1 MPVPE
6 ELNEA
11 TSPPTAAPTSQ
22 AERISSIDAVRGFAL
37 LGILLMNIVPMGLN
51 GAAYD
56 DPTVTGGG
64 TGANLAIWFVLHVLA
79 EGKMR
84 CLFSLIFGV
93 SVMLFTARLDERRDG
108 ADLYFRRSF
117 WMMAFGIVHAYL
129 LWVGEILY
137 PYALC
142 SLLLY
147 PFRRWDA
154 KRLILVAGL
163 FVAADSVS
171 SVIAGFDQREMLR
184 DGKAAVA
191 AAQAGRKLTEA
202 EQDAKRT
209 YEDHLK
215 ESRPDAAALKKDAE
229 EWQGNPLTVIQARA
243 KIAYRFHQEPY
254 YFGWDVWSMMFL
266 GMGLYRLGL
275 FNASTGTLAKVL
287 LAGYGVGIPL
297 NTFTG
302 WLILNS
308 NFDPV
313 MHSWAGSSYDLGRL
327 SVALGHLSL
336 VVLLWRKQ
344 WLSPVTRA
352 LAAVGQ
358 TAFSNYI
365 LHSVLTAFIFT
376 GYGFKLYA
384 KLQRIE
390 LYWVVLALW
399 TISLIV
405 SPIWLRHYRFGPMEW
420 CWRSL
425 TYWKKQPMRLATVPP
440 RT

>member
-6 ELNEA
+6 ELTEVS
-11 TSPPTAAPTSQ
+11 SPSAAAPTSR

-37 LGILLMNIVPMGLN
+37 LGILLMNIVPMGMN

-56 DPTVTGGG
+56 DPTVTGGS
-64 TGANLAIWFVLHVLA
+64 TGANLGIWFALHVLA

-147 PFRRWDA
+147 PFRHWPA
-154 KRLILVAGL
+154 KRLILMAGL
-163 FVAADSVS
+163 FIAGDSCW
-171 SVIAGFDQREMLR
+171 SVINGFTQRDMLR
-184 DGKAAVA
+184 DGKAALA
-191 AAQAGRKLTEA
+191 ASQSGRKLSDTEQ
-202 EQDAKRT
+202 EAKRE
-209 YEDHLK
+209 YEDFMK
-215 ESRPDAAALKKDAE
+215 DARPDAAALQKDID
-229 EWQGNPLTVIQARA
+229 EWRKNPLTVIQARGRM
-243 KIAYRFHQEPY
+243 AYRFHREPY
-254 YFGWDVWSMMFL
+254 YFGWDIWSMMFL

-275 FNASTGTLAKVL
+275 FNASTGTLAKLL
-287 LAGYGVGIPL
+287 LAGYGIGIPL
-297 NTFTG
+297 NTYTG
-302 WLILNS
+302 WLIVNS

-313 MHSWAGSSYDLGRL
+313 MHSWAGSSYDVGRL

-344 WLSPVTRA
+344 WLTPVTSA

-358 TAFSNYI
+358 MAFSNYI

-376 GYGFKLYA
+376 GYGFKLYGT
-384 KLQRIE
+384 LQRIE
-390 LYWVVLALW
+390 LYWVVAAMW

-425 TYWKKQPMRLATVPP
+425 TYWKKQPMRLAA
-440 RT
+440 

>member
-1 MPVPE
+1 
-6 ELNEA
+6 
-11 TSPPTAAPTSQ
+11 
-22 AERISSIDAVRGFAL
+22 
-37 LGILLMNIVPMGLN
+37 
-51 GAAYD
+51 
-56 DPTVTGGG
+56 
-64 TGANLAIWFVLHVLA
+64 
-79 EGKMR
+79 
-84 CLFSLIFGV
+84 
-93 SVMLFTARLDERRDG
+93 
-108 ADLYFRRSF
+108 
-117 WMMAFGIVHAYL
+117 
-129 LWVGEILY
+129 
-137 PYALC
+137 
-142 SLLLY
+142 
-147 PFRRWDA
+147 
-154 KRLILVAGL
+154 
-163 FVAADSVS
+163 
-171 SVIAGFDQREMLR
+171 
-184 DGKAAVA
+184 
-191 AAQAGRKLTEA
+191 
-202 EQDAKRT
+202 
-209 YEDHLK
+209 
-215 ESRPDAAALKKDAE
+215 
-229 EWQGNPLTVIQARA
+229 
-243 KIAYRFHQEPY
+243 
-254 YFGWDVWSMMFL
+254 
-266 GMGLYRLGL
+266 
-275 FNASTGTLAKVL
+275 
-287 LAGYGVGIPL
+287 
-297 NTFTG
+297 
-302 WLILNS
+302 LILNS